1 MVDYSRLLLV
11 KPALTATFPG
21 NQFYPLP
28 ITNYQLPITNY
39 QLPITHYQLP
49 ITHYPLPITDYQLP
63 ITNRQQHN
71 LLAVMKIPSFSNLF
85 ARVAGKLPLRTVLI
99 VPFVIQIV
107 GTVGLVGYLSYKNGQ
122 QAVKNLAYQLI
133 DEVDGRV
140 EQNLQNYLDV
150 PKQINQNHAAAIRT
164 RVLDW
169 KNFSDLERYFAQ
181 QLQIYATVSN
191 VAIATEQK
199 EFLGVE
205 KSLANDSLVIR
216 VMDKSTDYAFHRYA
230 ADLQGK
236 RIKLTKVRH
245 DYDPHNDPPKG
256 RPWYRAAQEAGKAIW
271 LPVVNLSQ
279 GVDRPLLTIVNFLP
293 FSDPDG
299 NFQGILAS
307 SLYLPQFANFLKS
320 LEVGRTGQL
329 FIIDRQGLLI
339 ASSTGETP
347 FKQKLDSDYLKNL
360 KPQEWRLLA
369 QNSRI
374 PLTQASVNF
383 LLTHL
388 KIFPKI
394 EQNQRLEFDFN
405 RARYFLQVN
414 PISDKSEL
422 DWLII
427 TVVPEAEFMAQIY
440 ANTRTT
446 ILLCIASLIGS
457 TGIGIITARWV
468 TKPILDLNKV
478 AKNIALGEWNK
489 SIQIERSDELGQ
501 LTKTFNQMSGQLKQ
515 SFADLQ
521 SLNEALA
528 QSESKLNQILEAM
541 PVGVAVHDITG
552 QIIYVN
558 QMARQ
563 LLEIDETLP
572 SAQTEEL
579 AVTYHIYQ
587 TQTEQLY
594 PAADLPIVRSLKG
607 EQVRLDDLEIRLSDR
622 IFPAEVYSMPLFDEQ
637 GQIVAAI
644 AAFVDITERKLAEK
658 LLANYNR
665 TLEAKVTE
673 RTAELALTNSQL
685 EQEICDRKQTE
696 IALAAAK
703 EAAEAASLAKSTF
716 LANMSHELR
725 TPLNGIMGYAQILQ
739 LDPDCTAKQ
748 QQGVEIIYNC
758 SEHLLTLI
766 NDILSLSKIE
776 ANKLQLNPEIFNFSE
791 FLQGVS
797 KIFRVKTQQKSID
810 FTYEALTQLPKTVC
824 ADEKRLRQV
833 LINFLS
839 NAVKFTDKGSVT
851 FKVGVTDSRYPELG
865 IMQHPS
871 DATYSSELIPRPS
884 QKICFQIE
892 DTGCG
897 ISPENLEKIFLPFEQ
912 VGDISRQAEGT
923 GLGLA
928 ITKNLL
934 SLMGSEICVE
944 STAGIGSK
952 FWFYLNLPISSDLAA
967 SISITSTKRVLGYQ
981 GQKKKILVIDDRWEN
996 RSVIINLLE
1005 PLGFELAEAAD
1016 GEKGLKKAVEW
1027 QPDLILCDLIMPG
1040 MDGFRFIQEL
1050 RQLPQFQSTTI
1061 VAASATVFNE
1071 DRQKCLELGYSDFL
1085 SKPIQAVELLDKIQ
1099 SYLNLSWIY
1108 QPAATGSK
1116 LTEAVSLAASPQEMV
1131 VPPKEE
1137 LLVLYQAAK
1146 GCYVEDVDLEIS
1158 RLEQLHPEYSS
1169 FVARVLEL
1177 SEDFEYEK
1185 IVKLIDPYL
1194 S

>member
-1 MVDYSRLLLV
+1 
-11 KPALTATFPG
+11 
-21 NQFYPLP
+21 
-28 ITNYQLPITNY
+28 
-39 QLPITHYQLP
+39 
-49 ITHYPLPITDYQLP
+49 
-63 ITNRQQHN
+63 
-71 LLAVMKIPSFSNLF
+71 MKIPSFSNLF
-85 ARVAGKLPLRTVLI
+85 ARVAGTLPLRTVLI

-122 QAVKNLAYQLI
+122 QAVKDLAYQLI

-199 EFLGVE
+199 EFLAVE

-230 ADLQGK
+230 ADRQGK

-307 SLYLPQFANFLKS
+307 SLYLPQFANFLNS
-320 LEVGRTGQL
+320 LEVGRTGQV
-329 FIIDRQGLLI
+329 FIIDRLGLLI

-369 QNSRI
+369 QNSRN

-388 KIFPKI
+388 KNFPKI
-394 EQNQRLEFDFN
+394 EQNQKLEFDFN

-414 PISDKSEL
+414 QISDKSEL

-427 TVVPEAEFMAQIY
+427 TVVPEADFMAQIY

-478 AKNIALGEWNK
+478 AKNIARGEWHK
-489 SIQIERSDELGQ
+489 SIEIERSDELGQ
-501 LTKTFNQMSGQLKQ
+501 LTKTFNLMSGQLKQ

-541 PVGVAVHDITG
+541 PVGVAVHDLTG

-579 AVTYHIYQ
+579 AATYRIYHAE
-587 TQTEQLY
+587 TQQLY
-594 PAADLPIVRSLKG
+594 PAENLPIVRSLKG
-607 EQVRLDDLEIRLSDR
+607 EQVRLDDLEIRFSDR
-622 IFPAEVYSMPLFDEQ
+622 IFPAEVYSMPLFDET
-637 GQIVAAI
+637 GQIVGAI
-644 AAFVDITERKLAEK
+644 AAFADITDRKQAEK
-658 LLANYNR
+658 FLANYNR
-665 TLEAKVTE
+665 TLAAQVTE
-673 RTAELALTNSQL
+673 RTAELARTNSQL

-739 LDPDCTAKQ
+739 RSKDSTAKQ
-748 QQGVEIIYNC
+748 QQDLQIIYKC

-776 ANKLQLNPEIFNFSE
+776 ANKLELNPEIFDFAE
-791 FLQGVS
+791 FLQEVS
-797 KIFRVKTQQKSID
+797 KIFSLKAQQKLID
-810 FTYEALTQLPKTVC
+810 FTCINLTQLPLSIC
-824 ADEKRLRQV
+824 ADRQRLRQI

-839 NAVKFTDKGSVT
+839 NALKFTDKGSVVL
-851 FKVGVTDSRYPELG
+851 KVGLKDSSPDELE
-865 IMQHPS
+865 IVQHEADS
-871 DATYSSELIPRPS
+871 DRHSSGLNHS
-884 QKICFQIE
+884 QKMRFQIE

-897 ISPENLEKIFLPFEQ
+897 ISPENVAKIFLPFEQ

-934 SLMGSEICVE
+934 SLMGSKICVE
-944 STAGIGSK
+944 SKAGVGSK
-952 FWFYLNLPISSDLAA
+952 FWFDLKLPVSSDLIP
-967 SISITSTKRVLGYQ
+967 SISLKSTQKVIGYP
-981 GQKKKILVIDDRWEN
+981 GQKQKILVIDDHWEN
-996 RSVIINLLE
+996 RSVMMNLLE
-1005 PLGFELAEAAD
+1005 PLGFEVVEAAD
-1016 GEKGLKKAVEW
+1016 GETGLKKAVEW
-1027 QPDLILCDLIMPG
+1027 QPDLIFSDLVMPG
-1040 MDGFRFIQEL
+1040 MDGLQLIQKL

-1061 VAASATVFNE
+1061 IAASASVFNE
-1071 DRQKCLELGYSDFL
+1071 DRQKCLELGYSDFIA
-1085 SKPIQAVELLDKIQ
+1085 KPIQAVELLDKIQ
-1099 SYLNLSWIY
+1099 NYLNFSWIY
-1108 QPAATGSK
+1108 EPASNGSN
-1116 LTEAVSLAASPQEMV
+1116 LTEAVFLAASPQEMV

-1137 LLVLYQAAK
+1137 LLALYQAAESF
-1146 GCYVEDVDLEIS
+1146 YVEDVESEIR
-1158 RLEQLHPEYSS
+1158 RLQQLHPEYSS
-1169 FVARVLEL
+1169 FVARMLEL

-1185 IVKLIDPYL
+1185 IVKVIDGYL

>member
-1 MVDYSRLLLV
+1 
-11 KPALTATFPG
+11 
-21 NQFYPLP
+21 
-28 ITNYQLPITNY
+28 
-39 QLPITHYQLP
+39 
-49 ITHYPLPITDYQLP
+49 
-63 ITNRQQHN
+63 
-71 LLAVMKIPSFSNLF
+71 MKIPSFSNLF
-85 ARVAGKLPLRTVLI
+85 ARVAGKLTLRTVLI

-122 QAVKNLAYQLI
+122 QAVKDLAYQLI

-169 KNFSDLERYFAQ
+169 KNFSDLERFFAQ

-199 EFLGVE
+199 EFLAVE
-205 KSLANDSLVIR
+205 KSLANDSVVIR

-230 ADLQGK
+230 ADRQGK
-236 RIKLTKVRH
+236 RCKLTQVRH

-256 RPWYRAAQEAGKAIW
+256 RPWYRATQEAGKAIW

-293 FSDPDG
+293 FADPDG

-307 SLYLPQFANFLKS
+307 ALYLRQFANFLKS
-320 LEVGRTGQL
+320 LEVGRTGQI

-360 KPQEWRLLA
+360 KPQEWRLSA
-369 QNSRI
+369 QNSRNR
-374 PLTQASVNF
+374 LTHASVNF
-383 LLTHL
+383 LLSHIKNL
-388 KIFPKI
+388 HKI
-394 EQNQRLEFDFN
+394 EENQKLEFDFN
-405 RARYFLQVN
+405 RDRYFLHVNQV
-414 PISDKSEL
+414 SEKSEL
-422 DWLII
+422 DWLMI
-427 TVVPEAEFMAQIY
+427 TVVPEADFMAKIY

-468 TKPILDLNKV
+468 IKPILDLNKV
-478 AKNIALGEWNK
+478 AKNIAQGEWNK
-489 SIQIERSDELGQ
+489 SIEIERSDELGQ

-515 SFADLQ
+515 SFADLK

-541 PVGVAVHDITG
+541 PVGVAVHDLTG

-579 AVTYHIYQ
+579 AATYRIYQ
-587 TQTEQLY
+587 AQTEQLY
-594 PAADLPIVRSLKG
+594 PATDLPIVRSLKG
-607 EQVRLDDLEIRLSDR
+607 EQVRIDDLEIRLSDR
-622 IFPAEVYSMPLFDEQ
+622 IFPAEVYSIPLFDEA
-637 GQIVAAI
+637 GQIVGAI
-644 AAFVDITERKLAEK
+644 AAFADITERKQAEK
-658 LLANYNR
+658 FLANYNR
-665 TLEAKVTE
+665 TLAAQVTE
-673 RTAELALTNSQL
+673 RTADLARTNSQL

-725 TPLNGIMGYAQILQ
+725 TPLNGIMGYTQILQ
-739 LDPDCTAKQ
+739 DSKDTSARQ
-748 QQGVEIIYNC
+748 QQDLQIIYKC

-766 NDILSLSKIE
+766 NDILNLSKIE
-776 ANKLQLNPEIFNFSE
+776 ANKLELNPEIFDFAE
-791 FLQGVS
+791 FLQEVS
-797 KIFRVKTQQKSID
+797 KMFSLKAQQKSID
-810 FTYEALTQLPKTVC
+810 FNCINLTQLPLSIC
-824 ADEKRLRQV
+824 ADRQRLRQI

-839 NAVKFTDKGSVT
+839 NALKFTDNGSVAL
-851 FKVGVTDSRYPELG
+851 KVGVKDSSPDELEIVQHETDGDR
-865 IMQHPS
+865 H
-871 DATYSSELIPRPS
+871 SSGLAHS
-884 QKICFQIE
+884 VKICFQIE

-897 ISPENLEKIFLPFEQ
+897 ISPEKVEKIFLPFEQ
-912 VGDISRQAEGT
+912 VGDIYRQGEGT

-934 SLMGSEICVE
+934 ALMGSEIFVE
-944 STAGIGSK
+944 STAGVGSK
-952 FWFYLNLPISSDLAA
+952 FWFDLNLPVISDFSA
-967 SISITSTKRVLGYQ
+967 SIPIKSTKIVIGYP
-981 GQKKKILVIDDRWEN
+981 GQKQKILVIDDHWEN
-996 RSVIINLLE
+996 RSVMMNLLE
-1005 PLGFELAEAAD
+1005 PLGFELVEAAD
-1016 GEKGLKKAVEW
+1016 GETGLKKAVEW
-1027 QPDLILCDLIMPG
+1027 QPDLIFCDLVMPG
-1040 MDGFRFIQEL
+1040 MDGLQLIQKL
-1050 RQLPQFQSTTI
+1050 RLLPQFQSTII
-1061 VAASATVFNE
+1061 VAASASVFNE
-1071 DRQKCLELGYSDFL
+1071 DRQKCLELGYSDFIA
-1085 SKPIQAVELLDKIQ
+1085 KPIQALELLDKIK
-1099 SYLNLSWIY
+1099 SYLNLWWIY
-1108 QPAATGSK
+1108 EPVSTEEK

-1137 LLVLYQAAK
+1137 LLGLYQAAES
-1146 GCYVEDVDLEIS
+1146 CYVEDVELEIT
-1158 RLEQLHPEYSS
+1158 RLQQLQPEYSS
-1169 FVARVLEL
+1169 FVARVVEL
-1177 SEDFEYEK
+1177 SEDFEYQA
-1185 IVKLIDPYL
+1185 IVKLIEPYL